1 MVFGKPFSCSSL
13 GLWCGFVCV
22 FHLFSLFILGGVV
35 LSVPLVGTLCI
46 PGSGAQPQPLHP
58 LCGSSSLLR
67 SIACVSCGLLTQPR
81 VKKRLAGVR
90 SGAFSLKYVT
100 RLTKSLY
107 RYIFSKWHLF
117 AF

>member
-1 MVFGKPFSCSSL
+1 M
-13 GLWCGFVCV
+13 GLCV

-35 LSVPLVGTLCI
+35 LSVPLVSTLFQ
-46 PGSGAQPQPLHP
+46 GSGAQPQPLHP
-58 LCGSSSLLR
+58 PRGSSSLLH
-67 SIACVSCGLLTQPR
+67 SLACVSCGLLIQPR
-81 VKKRLAGVR
+81 VKKHLAGVR

-107 RYIFSKWHLF
+107 RYIFRKWHLF